1 MITEFAFTLPRGY
14 VGSDGNVHRR
24 GVMRLATD
32 RDEIEPLRDPRV
44 QGADDPYLT
53 IIVLSRVITQL
64 GTLSAVTPREIE
76 NLFAADLAFLQDL
89 YGVVNFGSPNDVRAF
104 LAEAD
109 EAERVSSDRSET
121 VDNDEDVDAELDDDS
136 DDDGGDD
143 EIVIAGR
150 RRGGSFIEEVH
161 RD

>member
-24 GVMRLATD
+24 GIMRLATA

-64 GTLSAVTPREIE
+64 GTLSAVTPREVE

-109 EAERVSSDRSET
+109 QAERDTDDRASAPVA
-121 VDNDEDVDAELDDDS
+121 VDDVDAELDDDS
-136 DDDGGDD
+136 DDEGDDD

>member
-24 GVMRLATD
+24 GIMRLATA

-64 GTLSAVTPREIE
+64 GTLSAVTPREVE

-109 EAERVSSDRSET
+109 QAEREADDRASAP
-121 VDNDEDVDAELDDDS
+121 VAAQDVDAELDDDS
-136 DDDGGDD
+136 DDEGDE

>member
-24 GVMRLATD
+24 GIMRLATA

-64 GTLSAVTPREIE
+64 GTLSAVTPREVE

-109 EAERVSSDRSET
+109 QAERDADDRASAP
-121 VDNDEDVDAELDDDS
+121 VVADDVDAELDDDS
-136 DDDGGDD
+136 DDEGDDD

>member
-24 GVMRLATD
+24 GVMRLATA

-76 NLFAADLAFLQDL
+76 NLFAADLAFLLDL

>member
-24 GVMRLATD
+24 GVMRLATA

-53 IIVLSRVITQL
+53 IIVLSRVVTQL

-89 YGVVNFGSPNDVRAF
+89 YGVVNFGSAGDVRAF

-109 EAERVSSDRSET
+109 EAERASRGSSPA
-121 VDNDEDVDAELDDDS
+121 DEIDDIDDADLDDDNDD
-136 DDDGGDD
+136 DDDGE